1 MNHKKTPLSL
11 SWLNDKSLKDEIE
24 YSYYLYYIYRQINQ
38 IEREEKE
45 ESYEEAIIDFLN
57 QPGWSLLRWNEL
69 DIKEDDTEESNRRIN
84 FRVAIGRR
92 GKKRQKNLDK
102 EGYHGCG
109 SFDNVQ
115 RKIQVHYHNFIIALC
130 NDALKTEYK
139 KPRYSFKKIN
149 KIDNITV
156 NFAHV
161 LKLKNSLIKDLLNL
175 EISDKCKNYCKD
187 YNQKILP
194 KIESTWLIKLFSMNY
209 LELFKCYYN
218 NEKPLKKLVFEGK
231 EIVLSSKT
239 KSFSYLLDKYPNL
252 SEKIIDTSKTV
263 YFSDENYGSHFSTT
277 NISLINSREKSN
289 KKV

>member
-1 MNHKKTPLSL
+1 M
-11 SWLNDKSLKDEIE
+11 
-24 YSYYLYYIYRQINQ
+24 
-38 IEREEKE
+38 
-45 ESYEEAIIDFLN
+45 
-57 QPGWSLLRWNEL
+57 LRWNEL

-149 KIDNITV
+149 YKDNTTV
-156 NFAHV
+156 NFGYV
-161 LKLKNSLIKDLLNL
+161 SKLKNSLIKDLLNL
-175 EISDKCKNYCKD
+175 KISDKCKNYGKD
-187 YNQKILP
+187 YNQKLLE
-194 KIESTWLIKLFSMNY
+194 KIESAWLNKLFSMNY
-209 LELFKCYYN
+209 LEMFKYYYN
-218 NEKPLKKLVFEGK
+218 NEKPLKKIVFEGK

-239 KSFSYLLDKYPNL
+239 KSFSFLLDKYQNL
-252 SEKIIDTSKTV
+252 TEKILDTTKIV
-263 YFSDENYGSHFSTT
+263 YFSDDNYGSHFSTT
-277 NISLINSREKSN
+277 NITLINSREKN

>member
-1 MNHKKTPLSL
+1 LQLEEEEKKT
-11 SWLNDKSLKDEIE
+11 
-24 YSYYLYYIYRQINQ
+24 
-38 IEREEKE
+38 
-45 ESYEEAIIDFLN
+45 
-57 QPGWSLLRWNEL
+57 
-69 DIKEDDTEESNRRIN
+69 
-84 FRVAIGRR
+84 
-92 GKKRQKNLDK
+92 KNLDK
-102 EGYHGCG
+102 EGFHGCG

-115 RKIQVHYHNFIIALC
+115 RKIQVHFHNFIIALC

-149 KIDNITV
+149 KKDNITV

-175 EISDKCKNYCKD
+175 KISDKCKNYCKD

-239 KSFSYLLDKYPNL
+239 KSFSYLLDKYANL

>member
-1 MNHKKTPLSL
+1 MSFLTKERQSFISL
-11 SWLNDKSLKDEIE
+11 NNL
-24 YSYYLYYIYRQINQ
+24 
-38 IEREEKE
+38 
-45 ESYEEAIIDFLN
+45 DFV
-57 QPGWSLLRWNEL
+57 
-69 DIKEDDTEESNRRIN
+69 EDYTNESNLRIN
-84 FRVAIGRR
+84 FRVAISRR

-102 EGYHGCG
+102 EDFHGCG

-115 RKIQVHYHNFIIALC
+115 RKIQVHFHNFIIALC

-149 KIDNITV
+149 YKDNTTV
-156 NFAHV
+156 NFAYV
-161 LKLKNSLIKDLLNL
+161 SKLKNSLIKDLLNL
-175 EISDKCKNYCKD
+175 KISDKCKNYCKD

-239 KSFSYLLDKYPNL
+239 KSFSYLLDKYANL

-263 YFSDENYGSHFSTT
+263 YFSDENYGSHFST
-277 NISLINSREKSN
+277 NISFVFGFEKLR
-289 KKV
+289 